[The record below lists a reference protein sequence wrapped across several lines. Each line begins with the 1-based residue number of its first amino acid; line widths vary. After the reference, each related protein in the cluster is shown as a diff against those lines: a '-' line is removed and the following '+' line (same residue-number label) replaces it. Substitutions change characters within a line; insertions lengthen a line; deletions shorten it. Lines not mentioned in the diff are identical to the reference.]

1 AGYTLAMQMGV
12 HYDRL
17 LDGFEGPFE
26 KVTGPLITSVPGGT
40 VAAGGSGWT
49 LSARYNDAITA
60 AERLMKAGVPVHRL
74 TRDAIGRPA
83 GTFYIPST
91 GSARPIVQA
100 LAAEKGLRFEAASSA
115 PPSGD
120 MIRLRPVRI
129 GLADVYGGSMPSGWI
144 RWLLEQMEVPFEV
157 VYVARLDQ
165 GDLARQFDLLIFA
178 DGLIPANDSGGGGP
192 FGRQP
197 AAEDIPAEFRGWLGR
212 VSVAKTVPQLRS
224 FLEAGGK
231 IVTIGSSTNLARHL
245 GLPVANHLVER
256 QPSGT
261 VRPLPRE
268 RFYVPAS
275 LLEVAVDSTLPA
287 AWGLPSKAIV
297 MFDESPVFRLDPG
310 ALADGRVK
318 PVAWFA
324 SAAPLRSGWAWGQT
338 YLEGGIAVAEAKV
351 GKGMLY
357 LFGPE
362 ITYRAQPAGT
372 FKFLFN
378 AILN

>member
-1 AGYTLAMQMGV
+1 
-12 HYDRL
+12 
-17 LDGFEGPFE
+17 
-26 KVTGPLITSVPGGT
+26 
-40 VAAGGSGWT
+40 
-49 LSARYNDAITA
+49 
-60 AERLMKAGVPVHRL
+60 
-74 TRDAIGRPA
+74 
-83 GTFYIPST
+83 
-91 GSARPIVQA
+91 
-100 LAAEKGLRFEAASSA
+100 
-115 PPSGD
+115 
-120 MIRLRPVRI
+120 
-129 GLADVYGGSMPSGWI
+129 
-144 RWLLEQMEVPFEV
+144 
-157 VYVARLDQ
+157 
-165 GDLARQFDLLIFA
+165 
-178 DGLIPANDSGGGGP
+178 
-192 FGRQP
+192 
-197 AAEDIPAEFRGWLGR
+197 
-212 VSVAKTVPQLRS
+212 VAKTVPQLRS

-275 LLEVAVDSTLPA
+275 LLEVAVDSTQPA

-351 GKGMLY
+351 GQGMLY

-378 AILN
+378 AIMN